1 LRHNI
6 VVANFNREISF
17 MARVLMIAYSNY
29 VRDGRVK
36 RHAEALAQRGD
47 HVDVICLEDEQLR
60 SANGVRTIGIEMPR
74 YHGSNRIAYVRSYAR
89 FFASAMATAL
99 RLSRVQPYDAVIA
112 CSMPDMI
119 VLCAAS
125 LKLFGTRL
133 ILDIHDTMPELY
145 RDKFSDN
152 RGALGARLLMLE
164 ERMSAWLADR
174 VLAVHDLH
182 RSRLEAAGI
191 PAGKIRVVLNSPDLK
206 IFHPRALSL
215 ANGRPGMTLVCHGTV
230 ARRLGLDIAFK
241 ALGLLGPEESG
252 VRLMVIGR
260 GDYLAEAKALVA
272 AMKLEDRV
280 SFIAPVPIEDLPALL
295 AQADVG
301 LVPNRPSAAT
311 HLMLP
316 VKMLEYA
323 TLGLPIIAA
332 RLHTIARYFRD
343 DAVRFFEPGVPE
355 ALAAAIRELHR
366 NLKRRYELAERASEI
381 AEMLSWKHQKD
392 RYFDA
397 IDSAIRYENYV

>member
-1 LRHNI
+1 
-6 VVANFNREISF
+6 
-17 MARVLMIAYSNY
+17 MARVLIIAYSSY

-47 HVDVICLEDEQLR
+47 HVDVICLADKHLR
-60 SANGVRTIGIEMPR
+60 SANGVTTIGIEMPR
-74 YHGSNRIAYVRSYAR
+74 YHGANRIAYVRSYAR
-89 FFASAMATAL
+89 FFVSAAATAL
-99 RLSRVQPYDAVIA
+99 RLSRVQPYDAVVA
-112 CSMPDMI
+112 CSMPDAV
-119 VLCAAS
+119 VLCAAP
-125 LKLFGTRL
+125 LKLFGTRV

-191 PAGKIRVVLNSPDLK
+191 PAGKINVVLNSPDLK
-206 IFHPRALSL
+206 IFHPGALNC

-241 ALGLLGPEESG
+241 ALALLGPEERA
-252 VRLMVIGR
+252 VRLMVIGS

-272 AMKLEDRV
+272 AMKLQDRV

-295 AQADVG
+295 ARADVG
-301 LVPNRPSAAT
+301 LIPNRPSAAT

-332 RLHTIARYFRD
+332 RLQTIERYFGD
-343 DAVRFFEPGVPE
+343 DAVRFFGPGQPE

-366 NLKRRYELAERASEI
+366 NPQRRGELAKRASEI
-381 AEMLSWKHQKD
+381 VETLSWKHQKD

-397 IDSAIRYENYV
+397 IDSFGKCAREEELSIE